1 MKIQGRMRMNN
12 FVLLKN
18 KKIIQKK
25 ILKDFQLDQLKVL
38 KKTN

>member
-1 MKIQGRMRMNN
+1 MNN